1 MNRAEEHIS
10 TKLTQRKSEHL
21 FRTLQLDKFEVDFAS
36 NDYLGLGK
44 SAVETNRLSMS
55 SGSGGSRLLAG
66 NSKEAETLEQYLSQ
80 AFSCEAALVFNSG
93 YTANLSLFSCIPS
106 RNDTVLFD
114 DKIHASIRD
123 GIRLSHCKAIAF
135 KHNDCAD
142 LLKKAR
148 FAKGLVYVAVESVY
162 SMDGDEAPLEDIHR
176 NCADNGWH
184 LIVDEAHALGV
195 LGPQGKGL
203 SIQLNDRSA
212 LFASILTFGKAVAYH
227 GAAIFGSQQLK
238 EYLINFAR
246 PFIYST
252 ALPPHDYTII
262 KQHMERML
270 NAHREREKLHTL
282 IDFWNSNVPEGDLCS
297 RNKGAIQII
306 RCTGNENVDHLAKI
320 LQSGGFG
327 LRPVKS
333 PTVKAGEERI
343 RLILHSYNTV
353 SDIERLLLNMKEY
366 TDKNYFQS

>member
-1 MNRAEEHIS
+1 MNGAEEHLLK
-10 TKLTQRKSEHL
+10 KLEQKRREHL
-21 FRTLQLDKFEVDFAS
+21 FRSLHLDSFDVDFLS

-44 SAVETNRLSMS
+44 VVLETQLFPSS

-66 NSKEAETLEQYLSQ
+66 NSKEAETLEQYLTQ
-80 AFSCEAALVFNSG
+80 EFSCESALVFNSG
-93 YTANLSLFSCIPS
+93 YTANLSLFSSIPG

-123 GIRLSHCKAIAF
+123 GIRMSYCKAIAF

-148 FAKGLVYVAVESVY
+148 YAKGLVYVAIESVY
-162 SMDGDEAPLEDIHR
+162 SMDGDEAPLEDMHQL
-176 NCADNGWH
+176 CAENGWH

-203 SIQLNDRSA
+203 SASLTDHRA
-212 LFASILTFGKAVAYH
+212 LFARIITFGKAAAYH
-227 GAAIFGSQQLK
+227 GAAILGSQLLK
-238 EYLINFAR
+238 DYLINVAR

-252 ALPPHDYTII
+252 ALPPHDYAFI
-262 KQHMERML
+262 KFNIERLL
-270 NAHREREKLHTL
+270 NAQLERENLKKL
-282 IDFWNSNVPEGDLCS
+282 IDFWNAKAPSDICS

-306 RCTGNENVDHLAKI
+306 RCSGNENVDRLATK
-320 LQSGGFG
+320 LRVGGLG
-327 LRPVKS
+327 LRPVKC

-353 SDIERLLLNMKEY
+353 SDIERLLLNLKEY
-366 TDKNYFQS
+366 TDKKYFQS